1 MIVGRQFPIILVHAG
16 CGDTRPPR
24 RALAAIREALDT
36 GYRVM
41 ERGGSA
47 VDAVEAAVVT
57 LETSGQFN
65 AGPGSKRQMDG
76 VVRMDASIMD
86 GATLAAGAVA
96 SVEGI
101 LNPVRAARRVMDA
114 TPHVFLVG
122 PWAQR
127 FARHHRIQGWVG
139 PRPGRR
145 VPWKTL
151 YRQAF
156 PLRPSDTGTVGAVA
170 RDATGR
176 VAAAT
181 STGGIARMLPGRVG
195 DSPLI
200 GAGTYADDDAGAISM
215 TGHGEVIIRSGL
227 ARVIAGHL
235 AQGLTSQAAGRLA
248 LRWMRRRIGGAAG
261 AIIVSRIGAFAQ
273 LHTTRYMACGVRRA
287 RFIRVAANGTRVG
300 DR

>member
-1 MIVGRQFPIILVHAG
+1 
-16 CGDTRPPR
+16 
-24 RALAAIREALDT
+24 LAAIRTALNT
-36 GYRVM
+36 GYRVI

-57 LETSGQFN
+57 LETSGRFN

-76 VVRMDASIMD
+76 LVRMDASIMD

-114 TPHVFLVG
+114 TPHVLLAG

-127 FARHHRIQGWVG
+127 FARHFGIPAWVG

-151 YRQAF
+151 YRQAV
-156 PLRPSDTGTVGAVA
+156 PLQPPGTGTVGAVA

-200 GAGTYADDDAGAISM
+200 GAGTYADSDGGAVSM
-215 TGHGEVIIRSGL
+215 TGHGEVIIRGGL
-227 ARVIAGHL
+227 ARLIANDL
-235 AQGLTSQAAGRLA
+235 AQGLTPRAAGRRA
-248 LRWMRRRIGGAAG
+248 LEWMHRRIGGEAG

-287 RFIRVAANGTRVG
+287 RFIRVATNGTRVG